1 MRVYVN
7 THSILEHYQGNQGI
21 LALAY
26 TCAHYY
32 DILALQPGILA
43 LAYTC
48 AHYYDILALQPP
60 DYSSKYTEADMQED
74 KEHFL
79 M

>member
-7 THSILEHYQGNQGI
+7 THSILEHYQ
-21 LALAY
+21 
-26 TCAHYY
+26 
-32 DILALQPGILA
+32 GILA

-74 KEHFL
+74 KEHF
-79 M
+79 MM